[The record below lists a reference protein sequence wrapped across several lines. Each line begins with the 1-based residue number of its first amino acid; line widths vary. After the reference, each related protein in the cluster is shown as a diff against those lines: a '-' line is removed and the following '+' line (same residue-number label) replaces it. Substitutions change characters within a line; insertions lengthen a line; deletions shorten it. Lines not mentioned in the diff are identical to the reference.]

1 MCLSDGGVR
10 ELFVALKSQ
19 DGRYKASFRNE
30 QSHKIEQLCRAW
42 WRRKVSFEYTHVC
55 PRSTHTHLKDCKA
68 ERQSDKTY
76 KLGIHPHYLSLHY
89 HANLSIGQLSHTN
102 PTPPTLSITAT
113 AANNF
118 HKLWRRRYVSICMLY
133 NGTISTISTSRL
145 FSCTRATI
153 KPSWFW
159 SVVNVAFII
168 NSLTTVGYLLGVV
181 FRLWIPFLV
190 RIPLLLGAST
200 GNLS

>member
-1 MCLSDGGVR
+1 MITQNRTAVVPSVVKTES
-10 ELFVALKSQ
+10 ELCVYA
-19 DGRYKASFRNE
+19 R
-30 QSHKIEQLCRAW
+30 
-42 WRRKVSFEYTHVC
+42 VSTLH
-55 PRSTHTHLKDCKA
+55 THTFEGLQSRA
-68 ERQSDKTY
+68 QSDKTY

-118 HKLWRRRYVSICMLY
+118 HKLWRRQYVTICMLY

-168 NSLTTVGYLLGVV
+168 NSLTTVGYLLGVF